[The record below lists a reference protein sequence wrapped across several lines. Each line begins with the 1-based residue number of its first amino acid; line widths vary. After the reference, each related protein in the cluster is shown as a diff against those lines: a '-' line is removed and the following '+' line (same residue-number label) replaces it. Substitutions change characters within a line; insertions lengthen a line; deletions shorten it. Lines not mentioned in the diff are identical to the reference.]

1 MTTGAARHGAP
12 VQPKTTAPAP
22 RVQSASADGGAPDSW
37 SADAGPKA
45 ASGKG
50 LGPSLNETI
59 QRVQVS
65 WEASRASRDS
75 VVSDVYAEMQ
85 RTKSLN
91 GTSSNGS
98 SLGKRASMGVFEDA
112 QERKRRA
119 VEGDAHDRRASAKWD
134 PSAGTN
140 GRDLK
145 GSAGGTPSAP
155 AAAANG
161 ASSADKTRD
170 GAQVLRAVR
179 SAPNKASSPG
189 SKDAGPQALD
199 KSTSRW
205 HYRAYVGK
213 NAARSHEPHLRSHWS
228 LTGMA

>member
-12 VQPKTTAPAP
+12 VHPKAAAPAP
-22 RVQSASADGGAPDSW
+22 RVQSASANGGAPDS
-37 SADAGPKA
+37 SSDAGPKA
-45 ASGKG
+45 APGNG

-85 RTKSLN
+85 RMKSLN
-91 GTSSNGS
+91 GTSANGS
-98 SLGKRASMGVFEDA
+98 SLGKRASMGAFEDA

-119 VEGDAHDRRASAKWD
+119 VEADGHGRRASTKWD

-140 GRDLK
+140 GRDST
-145 GSAGGTPSAP
+145 GSTGGTPSAP
-155 AAAANG
+155 GATVNG
-161 ASSADKTRD
+161 TSSADKSRD
-170 GAQVLRAVR
+170 GPQVLRAVR

-199 KSTSRW
+199 KSASGW

-213 NAARSHEPHLRSHWS
+213 NERGTVP
-228 LTGMA
+228 